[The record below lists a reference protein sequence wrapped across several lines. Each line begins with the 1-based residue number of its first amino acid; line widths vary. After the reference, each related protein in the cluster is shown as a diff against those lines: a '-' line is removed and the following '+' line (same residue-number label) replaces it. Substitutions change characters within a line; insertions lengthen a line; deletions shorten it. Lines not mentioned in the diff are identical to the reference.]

1 MRLSLLGF
9 LACFFAMMAIDLKT
23 GIIAASI
30 LFAIYQYLKRTAG
43 PARWADSR
51 RAHHLQRIRE
61 NILAVSA
68 EPEHPRD
75 WRPHILAFSN
85 DPKRRQRLVHFASW
99 IEGRSGMTTVVRILE
114 RTGAK
119 AIRERMEVE
128 TELRRDIQE
137 SGLSAFPLV
146 MTVSEFQEGL
156 QSLLQVYGIGPLKA
170 NTILMNWLNPDS
182 PFSFSFKEILF
193 GRHLRIV
200 HRHGCNIVVLY
211 TDEKRW
217 DTLMEKTAES
227 RRIDVWWQ
235 GDATSRLMLL
245 LAYLMTRSEPW
256 DEALIRVLAV
266 NYEKDSQENSQDLT
280 AILGEVRIEAESKIV
295 VNTSLDKIADISAD
309 ASLVYL
315 PFHLKGDR
323 IAAPV
328 SDPVEELLLRLP
340 TTAMV
345 LAAED
350 IELDAEPE
358 EGTAGEMAAARDAL
372 DEAAKKAKEAEK
384 EALKAREIAEAAKDK
399 VMELQADE
407 LSDENR
413 AERSRLEA
421 EARQAEVDSEKAYR
435 KAAKARAKAQDAE
448 KTAAELGV
456 KTNTEAKRSS
466 TDEI

>member
-1 MRLSLLGF
+1 
-9 LACFFAMMAIDLKT
+9 
-23 GIIAASI
+23 
-30 LFAIYQYLKRTAG
+30 
-43 PARWADSR
+43 
-51 RAHHLQRIRE
+51 
-61 NILAVSA
+61 
-68 EPEHPRD
+68 
-75 WRPHILAFSN
+75 
-85 DPKRRQRLVHFASW
+85 
-99 IEGRSGMTTVVRILE
+99 MTTVVRILE
-114 RTGAK
+114 RTGEK
-119 AIRERMEVE
+119 IYRDRLE
-128 TELRRDIQE
+128 TENDLRKDIIE

-156 QSLLQVYGIGPLKA
+156 QSLLQAYGIGPLKA

-182 PFSFSFKEILF
+182 PFSFRFKDILF

-200 HRHGCNIVVLY
+200 HRLGCNIVVLH

-266 NYEKDSQENSQDLT
+266 NYEKDSQENTQGLT
-280 AILGEVRIEAESKIV
+280 AILDEVRIEAESKIV
-295 VNTSLDKIADISAD
+295 VNTSIDKIADISAD

-315 PFHLKGDR
+315 PFRLKGDR

-345 LAAED
+345 LASED

-372 DEAAKKAKEAEK
+372 DEAAKKADDAEK
-384 EALKAREIAEAAKDK
+384 EAHKARKVVEEAKAK
-399 VMELQADE
+399 VMDFRGGEP
-407 LSDENR
+407 SDESR
-413 AERSRLEA
+413 AERLRLEA
-421 EARQAEVDSEKAYR
+421 EARQAEIDSEKAFR
-435 KAAKARAKAQDAE
+435 KAAKARAKAKDAE

-456 KTNTEAKRSS
+456 KTDTDSNLSS
-466 TDEI
+466 ADEV